1 MDAKEVVISTI
12 SEISNNLSNEKTIV
26 ADSNSINSVNEST
39 NSNLDSNHIDV
50 LIALR
55 ERTLVLF
62 EGLRKGEE
70 NIQTKLN
77 MVLSYLEYQLCLIED
92 EINKSKN

>member
-12 SEISNNLSNEKTIV
+12 SEISNNLNNEKTIA
-26 ADSNSINSVNEST
+26 ADSSSVDEST

-62 EGLRKGEE
+62 EGLRKGKEE

-92 EINKSKN
+92 AINKSKN

>member
-12 SEISNNLSNEKTIV
+12 SEISNNLNNEKTIV
-26 ADSNSINSVNEST
+26 ADSSSVNEST

-62 EGLRKGEE
+62 EGLRKEKEE

-92 EINKSKN
+92 AINKSKN

>member
-12 SEISNNLSNEKTIV
+12 SEISNNLNNEKTIV
-26 ADSNSINSVNEST
+26 ADSNSVNEST

-62 EGLRKGEE
+62 EGLRKEKEE

-92 EINKSKN
+92 AINKSKN

>member
-12 SEISNNLSNEKTIV
+12 SEISNNLNNEKTIV
-26 ADSNSINSVNEST
+26 ADSSSVDEST

-62 EGLRKGEE
+62 EGLRKGKEE

-92 EINKSKN
+92 AINKSKN

>member
-12 SEISNNLSNEKTIV
+12 SEISNNLNNEKTIV
-26 ADSNSINSVNEST
+26 ADSSSVDEST
-39 NSNLDSNHIDV
+39 NSNLDSNIDV

-62 EGLRKGEE
+62 EGLRKEKEE

-92 EINKSKN
+92 AINKSKN